1 MTTLA
6 YLHVT
11 SRRRIKHILHSYES
25 QKKGEKKIFN
35 ENGLKRFLADE
46 RLFQLLST
54 DFTTV

>member
-25 QKKGEKKIFN
+25 QKKGEKKYSMKT
-35 ENGLKRFLADE
+35 G
-46 RLFQLLST
+46 
-54 DFTTV
+54 